1 MRKLQPPTLLLG
13 MVLAVSSWWLPTTE
27 AGAKTPAGAVC
38 RNTTQYSVIEVP
50 ISPSVISSTGVIAG
64 TTEVHRAAL
73 WRRGGGVQ
81 ELSIP
86 AGFHFTDP
94 VAILKSGDIV
104 VNAIDAQARR
114 RGAFIYSGDSV
125 AALAGDQTVAH
136 GVSPMGVVVGE
147 WVPQGKGRSE
157 AVYWIQHAPQSLD
170 LCCGGMIK
178 GANRAGIMVGDAYDE
193 QGRYHAFEWSPVHGR
208 RMLGPTDRYSSA
220 VAINE
225 AGHALLQVGREG
237 YLEAG
242 GELRRLELSGRFYN
256 SIRSMNDCDV
266 VVGGYGPD
274 SDHYRA
280 FVWSAAGG
288 FRDLDSLVAADSG
301 WTLGSATA
309 VNDRGE
315 IVGVGVFHREES
327 GFLLVPR
334 R

>member
-1 MRKLQPPTLLLG
+1 MRDLKPPTLLLG

-104 VNAIDAQARR
+104 INAIDAQARR
-114 RGAFIYSGDSV
+114 RGAFVYSGHSV
-125 AALAGDQTVAH
+125 VALAGDQTVAH
-136 GVSPMGVVVGE
+136 GVSPTGVVVGE
-147 WVPQGKGRSE
+147 WVPRGKARSE
-157 AVYWIQHAPQSLD
+157 AVYWSNKSPQSLD

-178 GANRAGIMVGDAYDE
+178 GANRAGVMVGDAYDE
-193 QGRYHAFEWSPVHGR
+193 QGRYHAFEWNPAHGQ
-208 RMLGPTDRYSSA
+208 RMVGPTDRYSSA

-225 AGHALLQVGREG
+225 AGHVLLQVGREG

-242 GELRRLELSGRFYN
+242 DELRRLELSGKFYN

-288 FRDLDSLVAADSG
+288 FQDLDSLVAADSG
-301 WTLGSATA
+301 WTFGSATA